1 MGKMKRAGASK
12 LPLHGGKAPP
22 WLVDR
27 MKKLAEPIVKIIVRE
42 YGRDEF
48 LRRLSDPYWFQ
59 SLGCVLGFDW
69 HSSGL
74 TTVTTG
80 VLKDAIDPE
89 EIGISVAGGKG
100 KASTKAPDEI
110 GEFSEKM
117 GLTYG
122 ETRDLTRASKLSAKV
137 DNVAIQA
144 GAPLYHHAFF
154 ASEDGEWTVVQQG
167 LDSEEGVAR
176 RYHWVSEG
184 VHGFVN
190 EPHEA
195 ILAEEKRD
203 SVLDMTAEASG
214 ACRKAST
221 DLVKDD
227 PQHIQREFES
237 LLPEEQKSL
246 LDWVP
251 GEKRKC
257 RSIKYLSMPKRMNW
271 SALEKA
277 YEVQP
282 DNYEELIEIEGIGP
296 ATARGLSMVSEIIY
310 GEPASFEDPA
320 KFSYAFGGKDGV
332 PYPVNK
338 GAMDK
343 AYKTLKSAIEEAE
356 IGKKEKLKAI
366 ERLEDFS
373 GHEEKE

>member
-1 MGKMKRAGASK
+1 MKRAGASK

-42 YGRDEF
+42 YGREEF

-59 SLGCVLGFDW
+59 SLGCVLGFDF

-100 KASTKAPDEI
+100 KASTRAPDEI
-110 GEFSEKM
+110 EEFSEKI
-117 GLTYG
+117 GLSYG

-176 RYHWVSEG
+176 RYHWVSKG
-184 VHGFVN
+184 VDDFVK

-195 ILAEEKRD
+195 ILAEERRD
-203 SVLDMTAEASG
+203 SVLDMTAEDSE
-214 ACRKAST
+214 ACRRAST
-221 DLVKDD
+221 DLVNDD
-227 PQHIQREFES
+227 PQHIKREFDS
-237 LLPEEQKSL
+237 LLPEGQRSL
-246 LDWVP
+246 MDWMP
-251 GEKRKC
+251 RGEREC
-257 RSIKYLSMPKRMNW
+257 RSVKYLSMPKRMNW
-271 SALEKA
+271 SALERA
-277 YEVQP
+277 YELQP
-282 DNYEELIEIEGIGP
+282 DNYEELIEIEGVGP
-296 ATARGLSMVSEIIY
+296 ATARGLSMVSEIIH

-332 PYPVNK
+332 PYPVNRSS
-338 GAMDK
+338 MDK
-343 AYKTLKSAIEEAE
+343 AYRTLKEAIEEAE

-366 ERLEDFS
+366 ERLEEFS
-373 GHEEKE
+373 GRGENEP